1 MPAVTKVGVG
11 VSMTTK
17 EPKLSI
23 LVPVYN
29 ERRTLRTLMRRLVQS
44 PIQIPFEIIAVDDC
58 SRDGSREILQE
69 LAAEDSRIRLVF
81 HTENTGKGGAIHT
94 AIKEMTGDI
103 ALVQDADLEY
113 DPNEIPRVIA
123 PILDGR
129 ADASFGSRYAGRE
142 CRRVLYYM
150 HTVMNKTLTWLTN
163 LVTDLDLTD
172 METCYKAVRADI
184 LKQTPLKQKRFGMEP
199 ELTVRLAQWGAR
211 IYEVPI
217 SYSGRSYAEGKKIT
231 WKDGVQALFVIFW
244 VAFIDRKFTTHD
256 GYYHLKAVRGP
267 GVNHWMFDT
276 IKPFVGNDVLEA
288 GCGIGNLSEMM
299 LNKSSLTCVDI
310 DPLFVELISRRFSH
324 LENFTAIKQDIVDLK
339 TDNLKNTPDT
349 VICLNVLEL
358 VNNDEQALQNFYDV
372 LQPGGNLILM
382 VPQHGALFSGLDNR
396 FGHLRRYDK
405 EKLEQLL
412 TKAGFEVRS
421 VKDFNRLGFLGW
433 LVFSRLLQEK
443 ELSGSAMWLFNLIL
457 PIAKRLEFLSFVPGV
472 SIVAVARKPAEAGAK
487 FFSPANQFQ
496 IART

>member
-1 MPAVTKVGVG
+1 
-11 VSMTTK
+11 MTTK

-29 ERRTLRTLMRRLVQS
+29 ERRTLRTLMRRLLQS

-58 SRDGSREILQE
+58 SRDGSREILKE

-81 HTENTGKGGAIHT
+81 HKENTGKGGAIHT

-299 LNKSSLTCVDI
+299 LNKESLTCVDI

-324 LENFTAIKQDIVDLK
+324 LENFTAIKEDIVELTADK
-339 TDNLKNTPDT
+339 LKNKPDT
-349 VICLNVLEL
+349 VICLSVLEL
-358 VNNDEQALQNFYDV
+358 VKNDAQALKNFYELLV
-372 LQPGGNLILM
+372 PGGNLIVM
-382 VPQHGALFSGLDNR
+382 VPQHEALFSRLDNR

-405 EKLEQLL
+405 QKLQETLAQI
-412 TKAGFEVRS
+412 GFEVRV
-421 VKDFNRLGFLGW
+421 VKDFNRAGFLGW

-443 ELSGSAMWLFNLIL
+443 ELSGSAMWLFNLLL
-457 PIAKRLEFLSFVPGV
+457 PIAKRFEFLSFVPGV
-472 SIVAVARKPAEAGAK
+472 SIVAVARKPDATAKNTSSEVFAGA
-487 FFSPANQFQ
+487 
-496 IART
+496 ARATSSKSI

>member
-1 MPAVTKVGVG
+1 
-11 VSMTTK
+11 
-17 EPKLSI
+17 
-23 LVPVYN
+23 
-29 ERRTLRTLMRRLVQS
+29 
-44 PIQIPFEIIAVDDC
+44 
-58 SRDGSREILQE
+58 
-69 LAAEDSRIRLVF
+69 
-81 HTENTGKGGAIHT
+81 
-94 AIKEMTGDI
+94 MTGDI

-129 ADASFGSRYAGRE
+129 ADASFGSRYAGRD

-217 SYSGRSYAEGKKIT
+217 SYSGRTYAEGKKIT
-231 WKDGVQALFVIFW
+231 WKDGLQALFVIFW
-244 VAFIDRKFTTHD
+244 VAFVDRKFTTHD

-276 IKPFVGNDVLEA
+276 IKPFVGHDVLEA

-299 LNKSSLTCVDI
+299 LNKESLTCIDI

-324 LENFTAIKQDIVDLK
+324 LENFTAIKQDIVELTPDKLK
-339 TDNLKNTPDT
+339 KQPDT
-349 VICLNVLEL
+349 VICLSVLEL
-358 VNNDEQALQNFYDV
+358 VKDDEQALKNFYDV
-372 LQPGGNLILM
+372 LLPGGNLILM
-382 VPQHGALFSGLDNR
+382 VPQHDGLFSRLDTR

-405 EKLEQLL
+405 KKLEKTLEQC
-412 TKAGFEVRS
+412 GFEVRV
-421 VKDFNRLGFLGW
+421 VKDFNRAGFIGW
-433 LVFSRLLQEK
+433 FIFSRVLQER
-443 ELSGSAMWLFNLIL
+443 ELSGSMMWLFNHAL
-457 PIAKRLEFLSFVPGV
+457 PIAKRFEIFNFVPGV
-472 SIVAVARKPAEAGAK
+472 SIVAVARKPDAVTGNA
-487 FFSPANQFQ
+487 PYQVL
-496 IART
+496 ARSVERSA

>member
-1 MPAVTKVGVG
+1 M
-11 VSMTTK
+11 
-17 EPKLSI
+17 KLSI

-29 ERRTLRTLMRRLVQS
+29 ERRTLRTLMQRLLQA
-44 PIQIPFEIIAVDDC
+44 PIQIPFEVIAVDDC

-69 LAAEDSRIRLVF
+69 LATEDSRIRVIL
-81 HTENTGKGGAIHT
+81 HEQNTGKGGAIHT
-94 AIKEMTGDI
+94 AISEMTGDI

-129 ADASFGSRYAGRE
+129 ADASFGSRYAGRD
-142 CRRVLYYM
+142 CRRVLYYW

-163 LVTDLDLTD
+163 IVTDLDLTD

-217 SYSGRSYAEGKKIT
+217 SYSGRTYAEGKKIT
-231 WKDGVQALFVIFW
+231 WKDGVQALCVIFL
-244 VAFIDRKFTTHD
+244 VAFWDRKFTTHE

-267 GVNHWMFDT
+267 GVNHWMYET
-276 IKPFVGNDVLEA
+276 IKPFVGHDVLEA

-299 LNKSSLTCVDI
+299 LNKESLTCLDI

-324 LENFTAIKQDIVDLK
+324 LENFTAIKQDICELTPEV
-339 TDNLKNTPDT
+339 LKNKPDT
-349 VICLNVLEL
+349 VICLSVLEL
-358 VNNDEQALQNFYDV
+358 VQGDVQALRNFYDV
-372 LQPGGNLILM
+372 LLPGGNLILM
-382 VPQHGALFSGLDNR
+382 VPQHAGLFSRLDSR

-405 EKLEQLL
+405 KKLEQTL
-412 TKAGFEVRS
+412 AEIGFEVRT
-421 VKDFNRLGFLGW
+421 VKDFNRVGFLGW

-443 ELSGSAMWLFNLIL
+443 ELSGSMMGLFNFLL
-457 PIAKRLEFLSFVPGV
+457 PIAKRLEFLNVVPGV
-472 SIVAVARKPAEAGAK
+472 SIVAVARKPDGANNVSEVGTK
-487 FFSPANQFQ
+487 KLSDSVLQV
-496 IART
+496 ART